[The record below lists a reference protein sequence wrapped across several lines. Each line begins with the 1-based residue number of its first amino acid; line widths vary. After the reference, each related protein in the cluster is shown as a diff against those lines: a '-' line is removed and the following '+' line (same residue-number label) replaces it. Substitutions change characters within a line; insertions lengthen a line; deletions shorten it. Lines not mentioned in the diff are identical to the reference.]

1 MKFSEL
7 RVRFFGSQLPVFLMF
22 KSMIMRTII
31 GAVGLRLRWHLGAFR
46 RYRHPELWELYL
58 EEQRLPLVLAKLLRN
73 DSCVVDVGAHI
84 GSFLRLALKYAPNG
98 QHWAFEASPTKAHW
112 LHVRF
117 PNVKVVAVGVACRS
131 GTAVF
136 SEDYER
142 PGFSSLVQAPAAA
155 IASKAIEVPTRRLD
169 DELEGT
175 QRLDLIKL
183 DIEGG
188 ELDALCGAVS
198 LIQRLK
204 PAIIFESGT
213 VYPSGQHRA
222 LFEFITNTLSYEIFG
237 LADFLF
243 DKGAMSFSEFQKCG
257 MYPFRGFNFVALPAG
272 SASEPGE
279 RCPAV
284 AMSPVRPGNPMT
296 I

>member
-1 MKFSEL
+1 VALKKLNGL
-7 RVRFFGSQLPVFLMF
+7 RIRFFESGLPISLMF
-22 KSMIMRTII
+22 KSMIMRTTF
-31 GAVGLRLRWHLGAFR
+31 GTVGLRLRWYLGAFR
-46 RYRHPELWELYL
+46 RYRYPELWELYL
-58 EEQRLPLVLAKLLRN
+58 EERRVPLVLAKLLTS

-84 GSFLRLALKYAPNG
+84 GSFLRMALKFAPDG
-98 QHWAFEASPTKAHW
+98 QHWAFEASPTKAQW

-117 PNVKVVAVGVACRS
+117 RKVKVVAVAVTSRS

-142 PGFSSLVQAPAAA
+142 PGFSSLVRAPAATA
-155 IASKAIEVPTRRLD
+155 TSRAIEVPTRSLE
-169 DELEGT
+169 DELGST

-188 ELDALCGAVS
+188 ELDALRGAVC
-198 LIQRLK
+198 LIQRLR
-204 PAIIFESGT
+204 PAIIFECGP
-213 VYPSGQHRA
+213 VYASGQHHE

-243 DKGAMSFSEFQKCG
+243 DKGRMGFDEFHKCG

-272 SASEPGE
+272 
-279 RCPAV
+279 RAV
-284 AMSPVRPGNPMT
+284 HQ
-296 I
+296 